1 MVTELGKRIDQHDE
15 NFNQELENTKKNKT
29 KFKNTKTEMKDT
41 LKGINSRLGDTEEH
55 ISYLK
60 QNNGHHPNRTP
71 KRKTN
76 VKR

>member
-1 MVTELGKRIDQHDE
+1 MLNICPIISKAVQ
-15 NFNQELENTKKNKT
+15 NTKKNKT
-29 KFKNTKTEMKDT
+29 EFKNTKTEMKDT

-55 ISYLK
+55 ISYVK
-60 QNNGHHPNRTP
+60 ENNGHHPNRKA